1 MGSKVE
7 KIVHFGVK
15 INKTP
20 RLLISR
26 DNYAIINKSNMANN
40 EDYMRRLPIE
50 ITSEI
55 FEDESCKV
63 YNDKWCEKHREDCL
77 KNFDLN
83 MQYMNNLSKDKFNKE
98 LNKLLKC
105 RKFIQIHDLNDCD
118 KIEGVY
124 ILVLDKYKQMY
135 IGMSN
140 NIKRRIMAHWSRKMP
155 FDRLI
160 YGSVENSALSIDS
173 FGALDTTRIYI
184 YPTYNIYNEE
194 KYLESKI
201 NSNFL
206 LNRTSG
212 GIGQDSDYMV
222 EILANKKRRN
232 L

>member
-26 DNYAIINKSNMANN
+26 DNYAIINKSNTTTD
-40 EDYMRRLPIE
+40 EDYMKRYSIE
-50 ITSEI
+50 TILEI
-55 FEDESCKV
+55 FEDESCKI
-63 YNDKWCEKHREDCL
+63 YNDKWCEKHRKKCL

-83 MQYMNNLSKDKFNKE
+83 MQYMNNLSEDKFNKE
-98 LNKLLKC
+98 LNKLLKL
-105 RKFIQIHDLNDCD
+105 RKFIQIHDLNACD
-118 KIEGVY
+118 KIEGIY
-124 ILVLDKYKQMY
+124 ILVLDKYKQIY

-140 NIKRRIMAHWSRKMP
+140 NIKRRIMAHWSKKMS

-160 YGSVENSALSIDS
+160 CGNVESSVLSVDS

-184 YPTYNIYNEE
+184 YPTYDIYDEE

-206 LNRTSG
+206 LNRTGG
-212 GIGQDSDYMV
+212 GIGQNNDYAF
-222 EILANKKRRN
+222 EILVNLKRRK

>member
-1 MGSKVE
+1 MGSKIE
-7 KIVHFGVK
+7 KIVYFGVK

-26 DNYAIINKSNMANN
+26 DNYAIINKSNTTTDA
-40 EDYMRRLPIE
+40 DYMKRYPIE
-50 ITSEI
+50 AILEI
-55 FEDESCKV
+55 FEDESCKI
-63 YNDKWCEKHREDCL
+63 YNDKWCEKQREKCL

-83 MQYMNNLSKDKFNKE
+83 MQYMNNLSEDKFNKE
-98 LNKLLKC
+98 VNKLLKL
-105 RKFIQIHDLNDCD
+105 RKFIKIHDLNTCD
-118 KIEGVY
+118 KIEGIY
-124 ILVLDKYKQMY
+124 ILVLDKYKQIY

-140 NIKRRIMAHWSRKMP
+140 NIKRRIMTHWSRKMP

-160 YGSVENSALSIDS
+160 FGSVESSVLSIDS

-184 YPTYNIYNEE
+184 YPTYNTHNEE

-206 LNRTSG
+206 LNRTGG
-212 GIGQDSDYMV
+212 GIGRNSDYAF
-222 EILANKKRRN
+222 EIVLNAKQRK